1 MVCFIRFTIQQFNDS
16 TNHMVRLKDIAKHI
30 GVSVMTVSK
39 ALRDAPDV
47 SAATKAKIKSLAA
60 QMGYVPDSSAQGL
73 RTKTTKLFGLVI
85 PSITN
90 PVFARIVFAIEER
103 AHELGYDVLLAH
115 SLNKPERE
123 EVCIRHFLSR
133 RVDGLFISP
142 VYRFEAEARI
152 YQEIT
157 ARQTPVVL
165 LGPPAPFCKNFP
177 SVEID
182 ELIASYNVTQHLL
195 KLGHKRIA
203 YFTGPQVA
211 PWAHERFNGYRR
223 ALREAGLDV
232 DDKLVFQSGSTIED
246 GTKAALQMLNENCH
260 ATAVQAVND
269 LVAIGCADALL
280 SQGLKIPDDISIVGF
295 GNILLTEH
303 FRVPLTTVRQ
313 PKFRLG
319 IAAMEMMMALIRGEG
334 VESKRLPA
342 ELVERKSSAPPKAG

>member
-1 MVCFIRFTIQQFNDS
+1 
-16 TNHMVRLKDIAKHI
+16 MVRLKDIAQHLN
-30 GVSVMTVSK
+30 VSVMTVSK

-47 SAATKAKIKSLAA
+47 SIATKAKIKSLAQ

-90 PVFARIVFAIEER
+90 PIYARIVFAIEER

-123 EVCIRHFLSR
+123 EHGIRHFLSR

-152 YQEIT
+152 YEEII
-157 ARQTPVVL
+157 ARKIPTVL
-165 LGPPAPFCKNFP
+165 LGSPAPFCKNFP
-177 SVEID
+177 SVEIE
-182 ELIASYNVTQHLL
+182 ELVASYAATQHLL

-203 YFTGPQVA
+203 YLTGPSTA

-246 GTKAALQMLNENCH
+246 GTKAALQMLNEGCK

-280 SQGLKIPDDISIVGF
+280 SQGLKIPEDISVVGF
-295 GNILLTEH
+295 GNVLTAEF

-313 PKFRLG
+313 PKFRMG
-319 IAAMEMMMALIRGEG
+319 IAAVEMMMSLIRGES
-334 VESKRLPA
+334 VQSKRLPA
-342 ELVERKSSAPPKAG
+342 ELVERKSSAPPKS